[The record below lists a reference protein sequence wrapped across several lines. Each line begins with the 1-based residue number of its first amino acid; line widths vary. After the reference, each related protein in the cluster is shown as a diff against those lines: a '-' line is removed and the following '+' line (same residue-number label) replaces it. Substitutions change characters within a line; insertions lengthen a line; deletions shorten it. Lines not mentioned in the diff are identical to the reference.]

1 MAEKNTP
8 TELAPPVAGAKGN
21 RYERGVIRSF
31 DAAKGTGFFSRD
43 GGPDEP
49 FVVVKAFLPKIIPLV
64 EDVAGTDETV
74 CLRCNPDLMHVTE
87 LGWMAAHR
95 AVDIEPHVRLA
106 LDVLTGKV
114 PRSVFE
120 ESSTQL
126 AQEALKKAAGDQSVV
141 DLARLREEIAKE
153 ADGAKV
159 VAVPGMPEQK
169 EEGRLNEPLLRYLK
183 AKKIPP
189 AMWPETAAEIER
201 LVGKKLAAAVA
212 RPRWDDRA
220 KYPELANLSAPLFLK
235 RVWSDQIGADGTIE
249 KELVRQNDRSLMG
262 KVDNYI
268 ATRER
273 RRQDAGDAEGLRFI
287 TRKTRP
293 KIARKVRPKAARA
306 ARLG

>member
-8 TELAPPVAGAKGN
+8 TELAPQVAGGKGN
-21 RYERGVIRSF
+21 RYERGVIKSF
-31 DAAKGTGFFSRD
+31 DAANGTGSFSRD
-43 GGPDEP
+43 GRPDEP
-49 FVVVKAFLPKIIPLV
+49 FAVVKAFLPKIIPLV

-114 PRSVFE
+114 PHSVIE
-120 ESSTQL
+120 ESSEQL
-126 AQEALKKAAGDQSVV
+126 AQAALKKAVGDQSVV
-141 DLARLREEIAKE
+141 DLARLRKEIAKDT
-153 ADGAKV
+153 DGARV

-201 LVGKKLAAAVA
+201 LVVKKLVAAEK

-220 KYPELANLSAPLFLK
+220 KFPELQFLPAPEFLR
-235 RVWSDQIGADGTIE
+235 RVWADQIGPNGEVDKTLI
-249 KELVRQNDRSLMG
+249 RQIDRPLIKTVEAYVSNRQRRNRDRGQVKGLQLLSRG
-262 KVDNYI
+262 KGPSGV
-268 ATRER
+268 E
-273 RRQDAGDAEGLRFI
+273 
-287 TRKTRP
+287 
-293 KIARKVRPKAARA
+293 
-306 ARLG
+306 